1 LLIDFPRTSTSLG
14 YRVSAIVLATI
25 IFAIDTLTSL
35 GSAIA
40 VLYTCVVILS
50 ATFLDRRGVLT
61 VGAICVVLTIASFLL
76 VHASTFEAE
85 ALIRCTVSLCAIV
98 LTTFLA
104 LRILDAT
111 IRLKNQAALLELTH
125 DAIFVRDTADVITFW
140 NRGAEELYGWPA
152 SQTLGRRA
160 ADVLETRFPIPPA
173 AIEAELRQRGRWEGE
188 LTQTT
193 RDGVVLTVLSRW
205 SLQRDDRGTPVA
217 TMETNN
223 DITERKRAD
232 ERVRAAEQ
240 ELRRVVDTIPGIVWS
255 SSPEQGAVCY
265 VNARWADMGLSL
277 DDVEGS
283 KWQAIIH
290 PDDLPKLEEDWA
302 RSRLSGEP
310 YENVC
315 RLRQANGEYR
325 WMLARAAALRDDA
338 GNILRWY
345 GIANDIEDRKRAE
358 EALLRT
364 QAELSHVARLVTL
377 GELTASIAHE
387 VNQPLAAVV
396 TNGEAGLRWL
406 SRQPP
411 NSEAVRTSF
420 ERMIANGRRA
430 SDVIARLR
438 NLARRAAPEHVPLD
452 VNGLVDDVLLL
463 VQREITDHH
472 IKLDLALD
480 PSTPLVRGDRVQLQQ
495 VLINLMMNAMQAM
508 EDIDD
513 RRRSLCIRT
522 SRQTADGT
530 CHALLDVV
538 DSGPGLAGV
547 DAAKLFAA
555 FYTTKQTGMGMGLS
569 ICRSIVEAH
578 HGQISACTNDGA
590 GATFSVRLPAGN
602 EERI

>member
-1 LLIDFPRTSTSLG
+1 VV
-14 YRVSAIVLATI
+14 YRVAAGLLAATI
-25 IFAIDTLTSL
+25 FVVDTLTSL
-35 GSAIA
+35 GGAIA

-50 ATFLDRRGVLT
+50 ATFLDRRGVLI
-61 VGAICVVLTIASFLL
+61 VGALCVLLTIASFLL
-76 VHASTFEAE
+76 VHVPAFEAE
-85 ALIRCTVSLCAIV
+85 ALLRCTVSVCAIV

-111 IRLKNQAALLELTH
+111 SRLKNQAALLELTH
-125 DAIFVRDTADVITFW
+125 DAIFVRDAEDVITYW
-140 NRGAEELYGWPA
+140 NRGAEELYGWLA
-152 SQTLGRRA
+152 SQTLGRKA
-160 ADVLETRFPIPPA
+160 AEVLETHFPIPLTE
-173 AIEAELRQRGRWEGE
+173 IEAELRQRGRWEGE
-188 LTQTT
+188 LSQTT
-193 RDGVVLTVLSRW
+193 RDGIVLTVLSRW
-205 SLQRDDRGTPVA
+205 SLQRDERGIPVA

-232 ERVRAAEQ
+232 ERLRAAEQ
-240 ELRRVVDTIPGIVWS
+240 ELRRVVDTIPGMVWS
-255 SSPEQGAVCY
+255 SSPEQGSVVY

-277 DDVEGS
+277 NDVAGS
-283 KWQAIIH
+283 KWQSIVH

-302 RSRLSGEP
+302 RSRLSGQV
-310 YENVC
+310 YENVS

-325 WMLARAAALRDDA
+325 WMLARAAPLRDDA

-345 GIANDIEDRKRAE
+345 GVANDIEDRRRAE

-364 QAELSHVARLVTL
+364 QAELSHVARIVTL

-411 NSEAVRTSF
+411 NIEAVRTSV

-438 NLARRAAPEHVPLD
+438 DLARRAKPKHLPIK

-463 VQREITDHH
+463 LQGEIADHH
-472 IKLDLALD
+472 VKLELALD
-480 PSTPLVRGDRVQLQQ
+480 PSAPTVCGDHVQLQQ
-495 VLINLMMNAMQAM
+495 VLINLMMNAIQAM
-508 EDIDD
+508 EGVNN
-513 RRRSLCIRT
+513 RGRTLRIRT
-522 SRQTADGT
+522 SRVTAEGSS
-530 CHALLDVV
+530 HAVLEVIDA
-538 DSGPGLAGV
+538 GAGLAGV

-569 ICRSIVEAH
+569 ICRSIFEAH
-578 HGQISACTNDGA
+578 HGQISARSNDGA
-590 GATFSVRLPAGN
+590 GATFSVRLPVGN